1 MGAFHAY
8 DIRGIYNEDF
18 DKNDVYKIGYFLPKL
33 LKTDR
38 VLVGRDVRLSSP
50 EIFEYLT
57 KGITHSGATVYDAG
71 LATTPMIYYSTAKH
85 QFDASVMI
93 TASHNDKEYNGL
105 KVSMTHALPVG
116 YDNGLK
122 EIEHLI
128 KTKGIVIAEKKGRI
142 LPFDVIDNYIAFLK
156 RSLPDVSDLNITIDC
171 SNGMAGLLAKQ
182 VLGDSPN
189 YLFYELDGTFPNHS
203 PNPLVEEN
211 VKSLKK
217 AVKDNK
223 SDLGIIFDGDAD
235 RVMFVDEKG
244 QFIQPDLMIA
254 VLGKHFLKGDK
265 KAQRPKVIHDI
276 RTSKSVIEYIK
287 DLGGDPFMW
296 KVGRAYAAMKL
307 RDIDGLFGGELA
319 GHYYFR
325 DFNYSDSGML
335 TTLIVLKIVKL
346 LKKEGRNISDLIKEI
361 AKYHNSGEINFVVDN
376 KEDAMHKLKDHFT
389 KSEEVL
395 AFHDFD
401 GYRIEFNN
409 WWFNIRSSNT
419 EPYLRLLVEA
429 TTKSML
435 KEKTETIKT
444 LLSEVVI
451 KN

>member
-122 EIEHLI
+122 EIEYLI
-128 KTKGIVIAEKKGRI
+128 KTKGIVIAEKKGRV

-156 RSLPDVSDLNITIDC
+156 RSLPDISDLNITIDC

-189 YLFYELDGTFPNHS
+189 YLFYELDGTFPNHA

-211 VKSLKK
+211 VKFLKK

-223 SDLGIIFDGDAD
+223 SDLGVIFDGDAD

-265 KAQRPKVIHDI
+265 KTDKPKVIHDI

-287 DLGGDPFMW
+287 ELGGEPYMW

-335 TTLIVLKIVKL
+335 TALLIFKIVKH
-346 LKKEGRNISDLIKEI
+346 LKEEGKNISDLIKEI
-361 AKYHNSGEINFVVDN
+361 SKYHNSGEINFVIEK
-376 KEDAMHKLKDHFT
+376 KEDAMLKVKNHFT

-401 GYRIEFNN
+401 GYRIEFKE
-409 WWFNIRSSNT
+409 WWFNIRASNT

-429 TTKSML
+429 TTKNML
-435 KEKTETIKT
+435 KEKTDAIKT
-444 LLSEVVI
+444 ILSEFI
-451 KN
+451 TKN